1 VTRVVAI
8 LALAVTGSSQS
19 LPKPHERKVVCA
31 CVAPSCHF
39 GRPVAAGWIYEPE
52 KIDGESPDAAWL
64 PEGTPSGMVILNVR
78 IDEHGRVTDA
88 CVLRGISPRADTKVI
103 AAVMTWRY
111 EPAALARPQEGNAAG
126 TPVPIAITVAVEI
139 K

>member
-1 VTRVVAI
+1 MLRIVLI
-8 LALAVTGSSQS
+8 LALAAASSSQS
-19 LPKPHERKVVCA
+19 LPQQHDRKVVCV

-39 GRPVAAGWIYEPE
+39 GRPLAAGWIYEPE
-52 KIDGESPDAAWL
+52 KIHGESPDTASL
-64 PEGTPSGMVILNVR
+64 PEGSSSGVMILNVR

-88 CVLRGISPRADTKVI
+88 CVLRGISPRVDTKAI
-103 AAVMTWRY
+103 AAVLTWRY
-111 EPAALARPQEGNAAG
+111 EPAALARPQNGKPVG